1 MIEGKHP
8 VLQAFLGTLTTW
20 GLTGAGA
27 AAALLVMAAPSKHQR
42 KLLDVRYSSLS
53 IKRPD
58 QIVDQ
63 MGLKA
68 KN

>member
-1 MIEGKHP
+1 MTVFGGKLGKNAPNMAFFGALHANRCTSIEC
-8 VLQAFLGTLTTW
+8 TS
-20 GLTGAGA
+20 
-27 AAALLVMAAPSKHQR
+27 M
-42 KLLDVRYSSLS
+42 YSSLS